1 MFKKFQNVK
10 SDVLAKIYKGEITK
24 EHAEYQEF
32 VTEASKYVDNDGN
45 DVSNEIPNAI
55 YQSNR
60 GEHDSRITASKVVGK
75 YKNDFKDISKELHD
89 EMKNNKV
96 TVKNVENLYELNKH
110 LDNNSVYLYLK
121 SFIDENRGGHTIGK
135 FSMVDGELF
144 NSKFFN
150 QLEELYATLRKEGS
164 KTV

>member
-32 VTEASKYVDNDGN
+32 VTEASKYVDNEGN

-60 GEHDSRITASKVVGK
+60 GELDSRITAGKIVEK
-75 YKNDFKDISKELHD
+75 YKYEFEDITRELHD
-89 EMKNNKV
+89 EMKNNDV
-96 TVKNVENLYELNKH
+96 TVKNVENLYELNKQ
-110 LDNNSVYLYLK
+110 LDNHSVYLYLK
-121 SFIDENRGGHTIGK
+121 SFIDENRGGFTLGK
-135 FSMVDGELF
+135 FSTFDRKHC
-144 NSKFFN
+144 NSKVFI
-150 QLEELYATLRKEGS
+150 QLEELYNTLMKIGS

>member
-24 EHAEYQEF
+24 EDAEYQEF
-32 VTEASKYVDNDGN
+32 VTEANKYVDNKGN

-55 YQSNR
+55 YQSTK
-60 GEHDSRITASKVVGK
+60 GEQNSRITAGKVVEK
-75 YKNDFKDISKELHD
+75 YKYEFEDITRELHD
-89 EMKNNKV
+89 EMKNNDV

-110 LDNNSVYLYLK
+110 LDNHSVYLYLK
-121 SFIDENRGGHTIGK
+121 SFIDENRGGFTLGK
-135 FSMVDGELF
+135 FSTVDCKQC
-144 NSKFFN
+144 NSKVFI
-150 QLEELYATLRKEGS
+150 QLEEMYTTLMKEGS